1 MGNKIL
7 SLIVCIVLSFSMVWL
22 SSYSVG
28 DSDKDIT
35 VNSMSETSATKTTE
49 ITELESAASTES
61 ISTTKVNYTQ
71 PTTMN
76 EIEQMTTKSVKVTY
90 PTEPVED
97 NLIKSVDFSA
107 EDADLLLRIGMCE
120 AGGEDVECIASV
132 MCVVLNRAWSDSF
145 PNSVHDVVYQSGQ
158 FTPVQ
163 TGWINIVEPSDKC
176 YEALNMILNGWDE
189 SQNALYFESCS
200 GESWHSRNLEY
211 LYSYG
216 NMKFYK

>member
-7 SLIVCIVLSFSMVWL
+7 SLIVCIVLSFSMVWF

-49 ITELESAASTES
+49 ITELESAAS
-61 ISTTKVNYTQ
+61 I
-71 PTTMN
+71 
-76 EIEQMTTKSVKVTY
+76 
-90 PTEPVED
+90 ED

-163 TGWINIVEPSDKC
+163 TGWINTVEPSDKC